1 MNEFESISGVEK
13 SKLNIV
19 RILSFVIVARKAK
32 KKCCECFII
41 NKEIY
46 S

>member
-19 RILSFVIVARKAK
+19 RILSFIVTKRSG
-32 KKCCECFII
+32 EEVLWVFY
-41 NKEIY
+41 N
-46 S
+46 